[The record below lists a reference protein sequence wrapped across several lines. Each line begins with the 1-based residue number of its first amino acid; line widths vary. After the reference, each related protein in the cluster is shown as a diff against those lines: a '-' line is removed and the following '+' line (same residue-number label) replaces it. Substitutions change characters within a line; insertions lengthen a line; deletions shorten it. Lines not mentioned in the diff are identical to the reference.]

1 MEIHFITYGDSNY
14 INSRNRICRE
24 SLETGVFKS
33 CTVYTPENLNPNF
46 KKKINALLSQSKG
59 GGYWCWKPVCVLL
72 TMYKI
77 PENDWI
83 FYADSGCSFV
93 QERKGQILDLV
104 QSMEKTDHT
113 MMAYQMEHIEEK
125 WTKTDMFHFFNVQ
138 DNQEITKSG
147 QYHATAFFVRNTP
160 RTRTIFKEMLSIM
173 EKHPALI
180 DDTPSTLDNS
190 KGFREHRHDQS
201 LFSIIRK
208 INKDIT
214 LVVDDDTY
222 YSSGFING
230 SRIRN

>member
-1 MEIHFITYGDSNY
+1 M
-14 INSRNRICRE
+14 
-24 SLETGVFKS
+24 
-33 CTVYTPENLNPNF
+33 
-46 KKKINALLSQSKG
+46 
-59 GGYWCWKPVCVLL
+59 CVLL
-72 TMYKI
+72 SMYKI

-104 QSMEKTDHT
+104 QRMEKTEHT
-113 MMAYQMEHIEEK
+113 MMAYQMKYIEET
-125 WTKTDMFHFFNVQ
+125 WTKADMFHFFNVQ

-147 QYHATAFFVRNTP
+147 QYVGGIFFVRNTP

-190 KGFREHRHDQS
+190 KGFIEHRHDQS
-201 LFSIIRK
+201 LFSVIRK

-222 YSSGFING
+222 YSSGFINA
-230 SRIRN
+230 SHIRN